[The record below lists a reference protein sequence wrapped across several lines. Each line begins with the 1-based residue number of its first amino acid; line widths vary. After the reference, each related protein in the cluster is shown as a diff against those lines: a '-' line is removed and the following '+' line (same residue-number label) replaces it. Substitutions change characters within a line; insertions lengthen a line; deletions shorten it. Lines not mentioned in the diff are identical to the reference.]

1 MARPV
6 APVATWARI
15 TTLLLSLAGLDLST
29 YLTIEHF
36 GHSNL
41 LVCPHNTLFNC
52 LSVTTSA
59 QSYFFGIPVAV
70 LGLVSFL
77 VMTALNTPWAW
88 NAKQYW
94 LHVARFVLAI
104 GSMGF
109 VLWLIAAE
117 LVIIDH
123 ICLYCT
129 AVHFITFVLLI
140 VLTQVSP
147 KQLGWVSRSAN

>member
-1 MARPV
+1 MPRSVEPV
-6 APVATWARI
+6 ARWARV
-15 TTLLLSLAGLDLST
+15 TTLLLSLLGLAFAT

-41 LVCPHNTLFNC
+41 LICPRNNLFNC
-52 LSVTTSA
+52 ESVTTSA
-59 QSYFFGIPVAV
+59 QSYFLGIPVAV
-70 LGLVSFL
+70 LGLASFV

-88 NAKQYW
+88 AAKWYW
-94 LHVARFVLAI
+94 LHVARFLLAI

-109 VLWLIAAE
+109 VLWLITAE

-129 AVHFITFVLLI
+129 AVHVITFVLLI

-147 KQLGWVSRSAN
+147 KQLGWVANTAK